1 MVRTRAYLAGVALL
15 AGDAAGFLSP
25 SRAAPVAAS
34 RALGALRSTAESL
47 KDREDVLRAVEMLM
61 GRTGGSAD
69 WEIDLCS
76 PSKINLFLRIVR
88 RRDDG

>member
-1 MVRTRAYLAGVALL
+1 MVRTRAFLAAAAFLAGE
-15 AGDAAGFLSP
+15 AAGFLSP
-25 SRAAPVAAS
+25 SRAAPVAGS
-34 RALGALRSTAESL
+34 RASGVLRSTAESL
-47 KDREDVLRAVEMLM
+47 KGREDVLRAVELLM